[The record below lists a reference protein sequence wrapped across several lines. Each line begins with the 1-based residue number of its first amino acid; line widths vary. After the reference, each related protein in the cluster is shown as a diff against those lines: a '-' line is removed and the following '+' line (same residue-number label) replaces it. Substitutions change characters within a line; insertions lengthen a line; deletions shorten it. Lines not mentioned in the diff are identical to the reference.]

1 MDYKD
6 ALKIL
11 EIDSPV
17 KTLDLEFIKKKYHR
31 LALKYHPDKNENSI
45 ESKEKFQQIQEAYKL
60 LQREISNLPEEEK
73 GGETYSSYNNILNL
87 FISSVMKGQYDTVVS
102 TIISN
107 IINGYTKIS
116 CSLFENLDKET
127 SLYVYSFLSK
137 YKDLL
142 HINSEILL
150 AVKEIIKEKYMMDM
164 VYILNPSIDDIFA
177 NNIYKLKV
185 DGQMYFV
192 PLWHNEIYF
201 DGKGGNDIIVKCVPD
216 LPENI
221 SIDENNN
228 LIVEV
233 DIQFNSSLLE
243 LEKYPVNIGSRIFY
257 IDIVELHLR
266 KTQPY
271 ILQGQGVSVID
282 EKNIYHVENKG
293 DILFLLNF
301 V

>member
-11 EIDSPV
+11 EIDFSV

-45 ESKEKFQQIQEAYKL
+45 ESKEKFQEIQEAYKL

-73 GGETYSSYNNILNL
+73 GGETYASYNSILNL
-87 FISSVMKGQYDTVVS
+87 FISSVIKGQYDTVVS

-142 HINSEILL
+142 HINSEILS
-150 AVKEIIKEKYMMDM
+150 AVKEIIKEKYIKDM
-164 VYILNPSIDDIFA
+164 VYILNPSIDDLFA
-177 NNIYKLKV
+177 NNIYKLNIE
-185 DGQMYFV
+185 GNTYFV

-216 LPENI
+216 LPESI

-228 LIVEV
+228 LIVEL
-233 DIQFNSSLLE
+233 DIPFNSSLLE
-243 LEKYPVNIGSRIFY
+243 LEKYPINIGSHLFY
-257 IDIVELHLR
+257 IEFADLYVR

-271 ILQGQGVSVID
+271 ILRGEGISIID
-282 EKNIYHVENKG
+282 EKSIYNVKIKG
-293 DILFLLNF
+293 DILFLLTF